1 MTLKDQRILFAFFY
15 SSRDLFL
22 PYRKPIVLIPVLL
35 YRGFN
40 GISLSGKFRSRRL
53 EIINQSS

>member
-22 PYRKPIVLIPVLL
+22 PYRKAIVLIPVLL
-35 YRGFN
+35 QRFQRN
-40 GISLSGKFRSRRL
+40 ISFR
-53 EIINQSS
+53 EIS

>member
-1 MTLKDQRILFAFFY
+1 MTLKDQRILFAFY

-22 PYRKPIVLIPVLL
+22 PYRKAIVLIPVLL

-40 GISLSGKFRSRRL
+40 GISISGKFRSRRL